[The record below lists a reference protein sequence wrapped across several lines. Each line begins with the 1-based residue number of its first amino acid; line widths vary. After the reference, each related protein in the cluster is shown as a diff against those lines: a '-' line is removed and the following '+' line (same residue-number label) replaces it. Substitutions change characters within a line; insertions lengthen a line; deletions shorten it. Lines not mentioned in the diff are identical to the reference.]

1 MALTLTD
8 FPSFC
13 RFVGIAKK
21 RAYDVDPLDGRLRH
35 TFRLMDREKAGGL
48 SAADL
53 RRYLIT
59 IGLTLTEEQSER
71 ITELVCKDDNST
83 FDEDDL
89 VSFIKTQVAL
99 SS

>member
-21 RAYDVDPLDGRLRH
+21 RAYDVDALDGRLRH
-35 TFRLMDREKAGGL
+35 TYRLMDREKDDAL
-48 SAADL
+48 SAQDL
-53 RRYLIT
+53 RRFLVT

-71 ITELVCKDDNST
+71 IAELICKDDNAT
-83 FDEDDL
+83 FDE
-89 VSFIKTQVAL
+89 VRHSEKCAGF
-99 SS
+99 S